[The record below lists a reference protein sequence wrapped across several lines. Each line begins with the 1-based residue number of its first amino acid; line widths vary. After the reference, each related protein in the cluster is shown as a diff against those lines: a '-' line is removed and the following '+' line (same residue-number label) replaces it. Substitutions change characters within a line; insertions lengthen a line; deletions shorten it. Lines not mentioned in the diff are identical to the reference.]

1 MVQLH
6 LISRQQRTTTKGNEH
21 EICVQTVI
29 QKIQVFRK
37 QHAAFCVVDVQL
49 KSNAVVNGNRSDTV
63 YADEMKPEQK
73 QMNSAL
79 NRKKEISLFFILRN
93 VTVAAVKN
101 YYRK

>member
-1 MVQLH
+1 MATDL
-6 LISRQQRTTTKGNEH
+6 T
-21 EICVQTVI
+21 
-29 QKIQVFRK
+29 
-37 QHAAFCVVDVQL
+37 
-49 KSNAVVNGNRSDTV
+49 

-93 VTVAAVKN
+93 VTVAAVD